1 MYNEASVVGGVID
14 GIRKEFPN
22 VVCVDDG
29 SSDGSQDV
37 ARQAGAVVV
46 QHPVNLGQGRGLQ
59 TGSSMRCR
67 IPNLTAS

>member
-14 GIRKEFPN
+14 GIRQEFPN

-37 ARQAGAVVV
+37 RCRCDQIGFELTAEADADPVERRTDVVV
-46 QHPVNLGQGRGLQ
+46 ER
-59 TGSSMRCR
+59 R
-67 IPNLTAS
+67 